1 MVHTSQGFGS
11 TKKLLL
17 EHPETTAVVPSE
29 NQADKTTKDFG
40 LPPNKLHICAIHKS
54 KFYTDD
60 TGRFPVRSRIVN
72 QSVMVAYHSSNLIL
86 VAPFKTRKDQH
97 RLSAYNSIMRRLNK
111 RSLTTDLQIF
121 RQ

>member
-11 TKKLLL
+11 TKTLLL

-60 TGRFPVRSRIVN
+60 TGRFPVRSRSGN
-72 QSVMVAYHSSNLIL
+72 QYVMVAYHSSDVIL
-86 VAPFKTRKDQH
+86 VAPFKTRKYQH
-97 RLSAYNSIMRRLNK
+97 RLAVYNSIMQSLNNRGLNTYLK
-111 RSLTTDLQIF
+111 IL
-121 RQ
+121 